1 MSSLANEPNW
11 LEIVRSKV
19 PDLDEQPKDEQAP
32 PASCDDASV
41 FCCPHC
47 QAPIGATDGR
57 QLTAGA
63 IIINSPAKLT
73 CMACRQTYDWQPI
86 E

>member
-1 MSSLANEPNW
+1 MSSLVDERSW
-11 LEIVRSKV
+11 LDIVRSKL
-19 PDLDEQPKDEQAP
+19 PDLDEQADDR
-32 PASCDDASV
+32 PAHPVACADASV

-47 QAPIGATDGR
+47 NAPVGATDGK

-63 IIINSPAKLT
+63 IIITSPTELS
-73 CMACRQTYDWQPI
+73 CMACQQSYEWRPA